1 MTKRRAGWRASLVA
15 VCLVLAWLAA
25 GVPSAAGVAGVA
37 LVTHG
42 SRDRPRIALTFD
54 DGVSPENC
62 RRILAILVGDNVP
75 ATFFPTAEAM
85 LLDPAFW
92 GLVVRAGDPVGDHTL
107 THPQMPTLS
116 SADQLHQITAGRSLG
131 ESILG
136 RSMLRVFRPPYGHYD
151 TRTLA
156 AAGKAGFKT
165 VLMWDVAIQDT
176 SRHRTLAE
184 LLAAGE
190 RGTNGSVILMHCG
203 PNATPY
209 LLQPLIDH
217 YRARGFQ
224 FVTVAGLL
232 GVPWTTDVT
241 TPPSTTE
248 ILDGLSPL
256 PDSPSGGP
264 VTGLNGY
271 VLPVATSTPLPSS
284 GPPST
289 LSPTPSPA
297 PPSDSSTPGNS
308 DPPDRPSNPD
318 DAGSGRA
325 LVAALLAIAA
335 GAGGLTL
342 IVRRRRV
349 GRART

>member
-1 MTKRRAGWRASLVA
+1 
-15 VCLVLAWLAA
+15 
-25 GVPSAAGVAGVA
+25 
-37 LVTHG
+37 
-42 SRDRPRIALTFD
+42 
-54 DGVSPENC
+54 
-62 RRILAILVGDNVP
+62 
-75 ATFFPTAEAM
+75 M

-116 SADQLHQITAGRSLG
+116 SAAQLDQITAARALG

-151 TRTLA
+151 AETLA

-271 VLPVATSTPLPSS
+271 VLPVATSTPMPS

-289 LSPTPSPA
+289 LSPASSPPPS
-297 PPSDSSTPGNS
+297 SDSSTPGAS
-308 DPPDRPSNPD
+308 GPPARPSNRD
-318 DAGSGRA
+318 DAGSGLA
-325 LVAALLAIAA
+325 FVAALLAIAA

-342 IVRRRRV
+342 IVRRRRA